1 MDYADAVATFYA
13 PRPDDTPVPE
23 AVRSGRPAR
32 RLRDACEPVAMHAVW
47 NRRTI
52 ERLAGLGLD
61 FLASY
66 VGGRAASLGD
76 PAPAV
81 VAATFAW
88 FEPGLIA
95 GLFEAARAAVP
106 RDQLVA
112 ARDAATTES
121 LTEVL

>member
-13 PRPDDTPVPE
+13 PR
-23 AVRSGRPAR
+23 GPAGGGG
-32 RLRDACEPVAMHAVW
+32 AAGEPVAMHAVW
-47 NRRTI
+47 NRHTI
-52 ERLAGLGLD
+52 DRLAGLGLD

-76 PAPAV
+76 PSPPV

-95 GLFEAARAAVP
+95 GLFETARAAVP
-106 RDQLVA
+106 RDQLLA
-112 ARDAATTES
+112 A
-121 LTEVL
+121 